1 VNKEGREEL
10 AALSFT
16 EKVRLLEKLRDRTL
30 ALMAAGKELAEKKKQ
45 MKLDWAKC
53 DLVEIDPL
61 RANGPPVVKGTR
73 LLVEEIIARYEYG
86 LSVAE
91 ISKQFEIE
99 VETVKDILTYAE
111 RHYALTRSV

>member
-30 ALMAAGKELAEKKKQ
+30 ALIAAGKELAEKKKQ

-53 DLVEIDPL
+53 DLVEIDPA
-61 RANGPPVVKGTR
+61 RVSGRPVLKGTR
-73 LLVEEIIARYEYG
+73 MPVDDIIANYEYG

-91 ISKQFEIE
+91 ISKQFEIDA
-99 VETVKDILTYAE
+99 ETVKNVLTYAE
-111 RHYALTRSV
+111 RHYALTRPV